1 MTPSA
6 ERDRNDTLK
15 GATMKE
21 FKYAAVKEEFEK
33 WKELGLSLNI
43 ARGKPSLEQLE
54 LSRDLFTALDFDGCM
69 DNGVDARNYGELAGM
84 PSARAY
90 WAELLDVTP
99 EQCFVGGSS
108 SLNMMYDL
116 IAKAWSNGLLHSEAP
131 WSQQKGIKFLCPVP
145 GYDRHFRITESFG
158 IEMIPV
164 QMRDSGPD
172 MGEVERLAADPK
184 VKGIWCVPKYSN
196 PDGHI
201 YSDETIRRFAALKPA
216 APDFVVVWDNA
227 YCVHEI
233 RGEYVPFPDILKLCA
248 QAGSPDMVVEF
259 ASSSKITFPGAGM
272 SVLAAS
278 KANID
283 YICGLADAQMISGD
297 KVNQL
302 RQVRF
307 LKDKAHT
314 LNMMKRHA
322 DVLRPRFD
330 AFLTELDEEIKPLGI
345 ASWTNP
351 SGGYFISMYTRPGCA
366 RRTVELC
373 KEAGLVLTGAGA
385 AYPYGKDPQDSHI
398 RIAPSFPP
406 LKDVELAAKVF
417 CTCLKLATLEKEG

>member
-1 MTPSA
+1 
-6 ERDRNDTLK
+6 
-15 GATMKE
+15 MKE

-54 LSRDLFTALDFDGCM
+54 LSRDLFTALDFDDCI

-90 WAELLDVTP
+90 CAELLDVTP

-131 WSQQKGIKFLCPVP
+131 WSQQKGIQFLCPVP

-172 MGEVERLAADPK
+172 MDEVERLASDPK

-233 RGEYVPFPDILKLCA
+233 RGDYVPFPDILKLCA

-283 YICGLADAQMISGD
+283 YLCGLADAQMISGD

-322 DVLRPRFD
+322 DALRPRFD

>member
-1 MTPSA
+1 
-6 ERDRNDTLK
+6 
-15 GATMKE
+15 MKE
-21 FKYAAVKEEFEK
+21 FEYAAVKEDYDR
-33 WKELGLSLNI
+33 WKARGLSLNM
-43 ARGKPSLEQLE
+43 ARGKPSLDQLE
-54 LSRDLFTALDFDGCM
+54 LSRELFTALDFDDCI

-90 WAELLDVTP
+90 WAELLDIRP

-116 IAKAWSNGLLHSEAP
+116 IAKAWSNGLLHSEKP
-131 WSQQKGIKFLCPVP
+131 WSQQGEIKFLCPVP

-158 IEMIPV
+158 IKMIPV
-164 QMRDSGPD
+164 RTTESGPD
-172 MGEVERLAADPK
+172 MDEVERLAADPA

-196 PDGHI
+196 PDGFI
-201 YSDETIRRFAALKPA
+201 YSGEVIGRMAALKPA

-233 RGEYVPFPDILKLCA
+233 RGEYVPFPDILALCA
-248 QAGSPDMVVEF
+248 KAGNPDLVVEF

-272 SVLAAS
+272 SVMAAS
-278 KANID
+278 DANIE
-283 YICGLADAQMISGD
+283 YLCSLASAQMISGD

-314 LNMMKRHA
+314 LAMMKRHA
-322 DVLRPRFD
+322 DIMRPRFD
-330 AFLTELDEEIKPLGI
+330 AFLKELDEQIKPLGI
-345 ASWTNP
+345 ARWTNP
-351 SGGYFISMYTRPGCA
+351 NGGYFISLFTRPGCA
-366 RRTVELC
+366 KRTVQLC
-373 KEAGLVLTGAGA
+373 REAGLVMTDAGA
-385 AYPYGKDPQDSHI
+385 SYPYGNDPEDSHI

-406 LKDVELAAKVF
+406 LKDVEMAAKVF
-417 CTCLKLATLEKEG
+417 CDCLKLATLEQMEQ

>member
-1 MTPSA
+1 
-6 ERDRNDTLK
+6 
-15 GATMKE
+15 
-21 FKYAAVKEEFEK
+21 
-33 WKELGLSLNI
+33 
-43 ARGKPSLEQLE
+43 
-54 LSRDLFTALDFDGCM
+54 
-69 DNGVDARNYGELAGM
+69 
-84 PSARAY
+84 
-90 WAELLDVTP
+90 
-99 EQCFVGGSS
+99 
-108 SLNMMYDL
+108 
-116 IAKAWSNGLLHSEAP
+116 
-131 WSQQKGIKFLCPVP
+131 
-145 GYDRHFRITESFG
+145 
-158 IEMIPV
+158 
-164 QMRDSGPD
+164 
-172 MGEVERLAADPK
+172 
-184 VKGIWCVPKYSN
+184 
-196 PDGHI
+196 
-201 YSDETIRRFAALKPA
+201 
-216 APDFVVVWDNA
+216 
-227 YCVHEI
+227 
-233 RGEYVPFPDILKLCA
+233 
-248 QAGSPDMVVEF
+248 MVVEF

-322 DVLRPRFD
+322 DALRPRFD

>member
-1 MTPSA
+1 
-6 ERDRNDTLK
+6 
-15 GATMKE
+15 MKE
-21 FKYAAVKEEFEK
+21 FVYAAAKEEFEQ
-33 WKELGLSLNI
+33 WKAKGLSLNM

-54 LSRDLFTALDFDGCM
+54 LSRGLFTALDFDDCM
-69 DNGVDARNYGELAGM
+69 DDGVDARNYGELAGM
-84 PSARAY
+84 PSARKY
-90 WAELLDVTP
+90 WAELLDIRP
-99 EQCFVGGSS
+99 NQCFVGGSS

-116 IAKAWSNGLLHSEAP
+116 MAKAWSNGLLHSEKP
-131 WSQQKGIKFLCPVP
+131 WSQQPGIKFLCPVP

-164 QMRDSGPD
+164 RTTEAGPD
-172 MGEVERLAADPK
+172 MDQVERLAADPL

-196 PDGHI
+196 PDGNI
-201 YSDETIRRFAALKPA
+201 YSGETIRRFAALKPA

-233 RGEYVPFPDILKLCA
+233 RGDYVPFPDILAMCA
-248 QAGSPDMVVEF
+248 QEGSPDLVVEF

-272 SVLAAS
+272 SVMAAS
-278 KANID
+278 AANIE
-283 YICGLADAQMISGD
+283 YLCQLASAQMISGD

-302 RQVRF
+302 RQVKF

-314 LNMMKRHA
+314 LTMMKRHA
-322 DVLRPRFD
+322 DILRPRFE
-330 AFLTELDEEIKPLGI
+330 AFLKELDEQIKPLGI
-345 ASWTNP
+345 ARWTNP
-351 SGGYFISMYTRPGCA
+351 QGGYFISLYTRPGCA

-373 KEAGLVLTGAGA
+373 KQAGLVMTDAGA
-385 AYPYGKDPQDSHI
+385 AYPYGKDPEDSHI

-417 CTCLKLATLEKEG
+417 CACLKLATLEHMEN

>member
-1 MTPSA
+1 M
-6 ERDRNDTLK
+6 R
-15 GATMKE
+15 E
-21 FKYAAVKEEFEK
+21 FKYDVVKEEFEQ
-33 WKELGLSLNI
+33 WKAQGLSLNM

-54 LSRDLFTALDFDGCM
+54 LSHGLLKALDFDDCI
-69 DNGVDARNYGELAGM
+69 DDGVDARNYGELAGM
-84 PSARAY
+84 PSARKY
-90 WAELLDVTP
+90 WAELLDVEP

-116 IAKAWSNGLLHSEAP
+116 IAKAWSNGLLHSEKP
-131 WSQQKGIKFLCPVP
+131 WSQQPGIRFLCPVP
-145 GYDRHFRITESFG
+145 GYDRHFKITESFG
-158 IEMIPV
+158 IQMIPV
-164 QMRDSGPD
+164 KMTDNGPD
-172 MGEVERLAADPK
+172 MDEVERLAADPL

-233 RGEYVPFPDILKLCA
+233 RGDYVPFPDILKLCA
-248 QAGSPDMVVEF
+248 AQGSPDMIIEF

-272 SVLAAS
+272 SVMAAS
-278 KANID
+278 RANMD
-283 YICGLADAQMISGD
+283 YICSLASAQMISGD

-314 LNMMKRHA
+314 LTLMKKHGA
-322 DVLRPRFD
+322 LLRVRFD
-330 AFLTELDEEIKPLGI
+330 AFLKELKEEIEPLGI
-345 ASWTNP
+345 ANWTDP
-351 SGGYFISMYTRPGCA
+351 SGGYFISMYTQPGCA
-366 RRTVELC
+366 KRTVELC
-373 KEAGLVLTGAGA
+373 REAGLILTGAGA
-385 AYPYGKDPQDSHI
+385 AYPYGKDPEDSHI

-406 LKDVELAAKVF
+406 LADVELAAKVF
-417 CTCLKLATLEKEG
+417 CTCLKLATLEKNG

>member
-1 MTPSA
+1 M
-6 ERDRNDTLK
+6 
-15 GATMKE
+15 
-21 FKYAAVKEEFEK
+21 
-33 WKELGLSLNI
+33 
-43 ARGKPSLEQLE
+43 
-54 LSRDLFTALDFDGCM
+54 
-69 DNGVDARNYGELAGM
+69 
-84 PSARAY
+84 
-90 WAELLDVTP
+90 
-99 EQCFVGGSS
+99 
-108 SLNMMYDL
+108 
-116 IAKAWSNGLLHSEAP
+116 
-131 WSQQKGIKFLCPVP
+131 
-145 GYDRHFRITESFG
+145 TESFG

-164 QMRDSGPD
+164 RMLDSGPD
-172 MGEVERLAADPK
+172 MDEVERLAASPK

-233 RGEYVPFPDILKLCA
+233 RGDYVPFPDILKLCA

-283 YICGLADAQMISGD
+283 YLCGLADAQMISGD

-322 DVLRPRFD
+322 DALRPRFD

-351 SGGYFISMYTRPGCA
+351 SGGYFISMYTQPGCA

-373 KEAGLVLTGAGA
+373 REAGLVLTGAGA

-406 LKDVELAAKVF
+406 LKDVEMAAKVF

>member
-1 MTPSA
+1 
-6 ERDRNDTLK
+6 
-15 GATMKE
+15 MKE

-54 LSRDLFTALDFDGCM
+54 LSRDLFTALDFDDCI

-84 PSARAY
+84 PCARRY
-90 WAELLDVTP
+90 WAELLDITP
-99 EQCFVGGSS
+99 EQCFVGGNS

-131 WSQQKGIKFLCPVP
+131 WSQQKGIQFLCPVP

-172 MGEVERLAADPK
+172 MDEVERLASDPK

-233 RGEYVPFPDILKLCA
+233 RGDYVPFPDILKLCA

-283 YICGLADAQMISGD
+283 YLCGLADAQMISGD

-314 LNMMKRHA
+314 LN
-322 DVLRPRFD
+322 
-330 AFLTELDEEIKPLGI
+330 KPLGI